1 MCTYIHSIH
10 TILRIYVYSVLLPP
24 VHLPTVLSKDEKSL
38 MKHVIEIKNSNK
50 NVTFQMLFSVDMNKN
65 NSKD

>member
-24 VHLPTVLSKDEKSL
+24 VHLPTVLSKDEKLL
-38 MKHVIEIKNSNK
+38 MKHVIEIENSNK